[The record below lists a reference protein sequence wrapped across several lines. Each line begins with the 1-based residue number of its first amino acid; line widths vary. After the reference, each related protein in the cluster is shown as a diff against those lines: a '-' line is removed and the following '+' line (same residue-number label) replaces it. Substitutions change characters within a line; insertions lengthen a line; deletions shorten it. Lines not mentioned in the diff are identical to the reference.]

1 MGKWWEWTLGGWPL
15 HWVYQLTPFLRHLEI
30 WKLHNCTTVNSSPEI
45 LPKWSSQVPTCSNQ
59 LQYLKPS
66 TYSNINQ
73 ATSTRHCIFSCL
85 HLRPFWGLF
94 GAFLGPIA
102 ADRGLSGSIE
112 GHRSPNHRSGKWRS
126 KHSLNTWDRTAR
138 WQRRQSPWGSHG
150 NFKAFREE
158 YRHHEGIPQ
167 NCHFT
172 NLMRKMMIS
181 YWTWGV
187 KKLKYPGE
195 HQNGSDA
202 GALIAHKLALR
213 VEITGLLTEWRRI
226 AAYHLKKLAIQP
238 YPAHVWKVMESRSVS
253 KISDLRA
260 SKSLREYV
268 AWKGWPYCLE
278 GSVDM

>member
-1 MGKWWEWTLGGWPL
+1 MRMDPGGLALALGLPVDPFSETPRNLETAQMHNGEFIPRNPPKM
-15 HWVYQLTPFLRHLEI
+15 VIPGSNMFQPTSISETINIYQHQPGTAF
-30 WKLHNCTTVNSSPEI
+30 
-45 LPKWSSQVPTCSNQ
+45 
-59 LQYLKPS
+59 
-66 TYSNINQ
+66 
-73 ATSTRHCIFSCL
+73 FSCL